1 MQFEKRQVRL
11 GDIRPSAQNPREDF
25 GDIGALAR
33 SIEATGG
40 EPLNPP
46 VVVAD
51 GNVYRIVDGER
62 RYRALSS
69 IYGEDR
75 EVSALVADTMDEA
88 NELVAMLATDDK
100 RQLTEA
106 ERARGV
112 QQMLVLG
119 IDEQRIER
127 ASRATAGQ
135 IRAARK
141 LRGRIDAGVQVT
153 LEQLEAASS
162 FDDEKD
168 VEAVLAAGE
177 GWAGKADSIRR
188 RNEREEAKAE
198 DYDAFGDAGIP
209 VVKEKPEGFTY
220 KDWAHLG
227 LVAAKLEDKEYPAGT
242 VAVWNDR
249 YWDFFAPKGGEDA
262 EPEKTEEEIRAEQ
275 EAAREKAALEELY
288 RSQIG
293 FVASGAF
300 AMSKDLM
307 MCVRGGV
314 PTRPRCSWRW
324 AATAT
329 PRTRSASVPYATS
342 LLATSRRASPTSTR
356 PAAGSWRRPRTWPSS
371 TIAGAATTR
380 RRGSTTMT
388 SSAPWASSP
397 ARRTCGSWRGCRR
410 APRRRRRMSSE
421 DENYVTVTVK
431 ARGHECSIL
440 CREATVA
447 TVGADGE
454 PGTSLHVGTFD
465 SKSIRVLAEA
475 ALSELLSAGVRAG
488 IPMDAM
494 RIELVYAAVHCG
506 FPEEEERSAIC
517 YDLDIDMDESGR
529 KDEKDE

>member
-11 GDIRPSAQNPREDF
+11 GDIRPSEQNPREDF

-40 EPLNPP
+40 EPLNPV

-75 EVSALVADTMDEA
+75 EVSALVAESMDEA

-141 LRGRIDAGVQVT
+141 LRGSIEGRQVT
-153 LEQLEAASS
+153 LDQLEAASA

-168 VEAVLAAGE
+168 IEAVLAAGE
-177 GWAGKADSIRR
+177 GWAGKADQIRR

-209 VVKEKPEGFTY
+209 VVKEQPEGFTY

-242 VAVWNDR
+242 VAVWNGR

-275 EAAREKAALEELY
+275 EATREDAALKGLY
-288 RSQIG
+288 RSMVG
-293 FVASGAF
+293 FITSGAF
-300 AMSKDLM
+300 TMHDDLKRI
-307 MCVRGGV
+307 VREARVQPVVVADAIGGDPSFETDKRIASV
-314 PTRPRCSWRW
+314 REEFMARLGTSSPSEYEAGFRLM
-324 AATAT
+324 AAA
-329 PRTRSASVPYATS
+329 RDMVRLNSSYSGDDAEGWLEHWEMFRSAGFEPGGDDEWLMERVQE
-342 LLATSRRASPTSTR
+342 
-356 PAAGSWRRPRTWPSS
+356 
-371 TIAGAATTR
+371 
-380 RRGSTTMT
+380 
-388 SSAPWASSP
+388 SAKE
-397 ARRTCGSWRGCRR
+397 
-410 APRRRRRMSSE
+410 E
-421 DENYVTVTVK
+421 DE
-431 ARGHECSIL
+431 
-440 CREATVA
+440 
-447 TVGADGE
+447 
-454 PGTSLHVGTFD
+454 
-465 SKSIRVLAEA
+465 
-475 ALSELLSAGVRAG
+475 
-488 IPMDAM
+488 
-494 RIELVYAAVHCG
+494 
-506 FPEEEERSAIC
+506 
-517 YDLDIDMDESGR
+517 DE
-529 KDEKDE
+529 

>member
-1 MQFEKRQVRL
+1 MQFEKKSVRL
-11 GDIRPSAQNPREDF
+11 GDIRPSGQNPREDF

-135 IRAARK
+135 IRAARR

-153 LEQLEAASS
+153 LEQLEAASA

-168 VEAVLAAGE
+168 IEAVLAAGD

-209 VVKEKPEGFTY
+209 VVKEKPEGFVYTS
-220 KDWAHLG
+220 WANFGDAAKKLEGEDVTG
-227 LVAAKLEDKEYPAGT
+227 LVAVMA
-242 VAVWNDR
+242 DR
-249 YWDFFAPKGGEDA
+249 YWELYKPDDRSGA

-275 EAAREKAALEELY
+275 EAAREDAALKGLY
-288 RSQIG
+288 RRMVG
-293 FVASGAF
+293 FITSGAF
-300 AMSKDLM
+300 TIHDDLKRI
-307 MCVRGGV
+307 VREARVQPVVVADAIGGD
-314 PTRPRCSWRW
+314 
-324 AATAT
+324 
-329 PRTRSASVPYATS
+329 
-342 LLATSRRASPTSTR
+342 
-356 PAAGSWRRPRTWPSS
+356 PSFE
-371 TIAGAATTR
+371 TDKRIAGAREEFMAR
-380 RRGSTTMT
+380 LGT
-388 SSAPWASSP
+388 SSPSEYEAGFRLMAAARDMVRLNSSYSGDD
-397 ARRTCGSWRGCRR
+397 AEGWLEHWEMFRSAGF
-410 APRRRRRMSSE
+410 
-421 DENYVTVTVK
+421 
-431 ARGHECSIL
+431 
-440 CREATVA
+440 
-447 TVGADGE
+447 E
-454 PGTSLHVGTFD
+454 PGGDDEWLME
-465 SKSIRVLAEA
+465 RVQ
-475 ALSELLSAGVRAG
+475 
-488 IPMDAM
+488 
-494 RIELVYAAVHCG
+494 
-506 FPEEEERSAIC
+506 
-517 YDLDIDMDESGR
+517 ESF
-529 KDEKDE
+529 KEEKDE

>member
-11 GDIRPSAQNPREDF
+11 GDIRPSGQNPREDF

-75 EVSALVADTMDEA
+75 WVSALVAESMDEA

-141 LRGRIDAGVQVT
+141 LRGSIEGRQVT
-153 LEQLEAASS
+153 LEQLEAASA

-168 VEAVLAAGE
+168 VEAVLAAGD

-188 RNEREEAKAE
+188 RVEREEAKAE

-209 VVKEKPEGFTY
+209 VVKEQPEGFNYT
-220 KDWAHLG
+220 DWANVG
-227 LVAAKLEDKEYPAGT
+227 LAAQKLEGKEFAAGT
-242 VAVWNDR
+242 VAVWKGS
-249 YWDFFAPKGGEDA
+249 YWDLYEPDDGSGA

-275 EAAREKAALEELY
+275 EAEREEVALKDMY
-288 RSQIG
+288 GRMVG

-300 AMSKDLM
+300 GMPEELKGLVHEGRGKPVVVFDAMDDGGTEAGERVREEFMERLGASRPSEFEAGLRLM
-307 MCVRGGV
+307 SVARDMVRLNSSYSGDDAEG
-314 PTRPRCSWRW
+314 WLEHW
-324 AATAT
+324 KLF
-329 PRTRSASVPYATS
+329 RSA
-342 LLATSRRASPTSTR
+342 
-356 PAAGSWRRPRTWPSS
+356 GF
-371 TIAGAATTR
+371 
-380 RRGSTTMT
+380 
-388 SSAPWASSP
+388 
-397 ARRTCGSWRGCRR
+397 
-410 APRRRRRMSSE
+410 
-421 DENYVTVTVK
+421 
-431 ARGHECSIL
+431 
-440 CREATVA
+440 
-447 TVGADGE
+447 E
-454 PGTSLHVGTFD
+454 PGGDDEWLME
-465 SKSIRVLAEA
+465 RVQA
-475 ALSELLSAGVRAG
+475 SAK
-488 IPMDAM
+488 
-494 RIELVYAAVHCG
+494 
-506 FPEEEERSAIC
+506 EE
-517 YDLDIDMDESGR
+517 
-529 KDEKDE
+529 EKDE

>member
-1 MQFEKRQVRL
+1 MQFEKKSVRL
-11 GDIRPSAQNPREDF
+11 GDIRPSGQNPREDF

-75 EVSALVADTMDEA
+75 EVSALVAESMDEA

-119 IDEQRIER
+119 VDEQRIER

-141 LRGRIDAGVQVT
+141 LRGSIEGRQVT
-153 LEQLEAASS
+153 LDQLEAASA

-168 VEAVLAAGE
+168 IEAVLAAGD

-275 EAAREKAALEELY
+275 EAAREEAALKDLY

-293 FVASGAF
+293 FAASGAF
-300 AMSKDLM
+300 AMSEDLM
-307 MCVRGGV
+307 ACVRADREDPV
-314 PTRPRCSWRW
+314 
-324 AATAT
+324 A
-329 PRTRSASVPYATS
+329 
-342 LLATSRRASPTSTR
+342 LLAAMGGDSLVENDERFGAVRDEFARNLKACR
-356 PAAGSWRRPRTWPSS
+356 PSEYEAGCWLMAAAKDMAQLNNRWGGDDAEAWLDHYGIFCS
-371 TIAGAATTR
+371 AGF
-380 RRGSTTMT
+380 
-388 SSAPWASSP
+388 
-397 ARRTCGSWRGCRR
+397 
-410 APRRRRRMSSE
+410 
-421 DENYVTVTVK
+421 
-431 ARGHECSIL
+431 
-440 CREATVA
+440 
-447 TVGADGE
+447 E
-454 PGTSLHVGTFD
+454 PGEEDVWLME
-465 SKSIRVLAEA
+465 RVQA
-475 ALSELLSAGVRAG
+475 SAK
-488 IPMDAM
+488 
-494 RIELVYAAVHCG
+494 
-506 FPEEEERSAIC
+506 EE
-517 YDLDIDMDESGR
+517 
-529 KDEKDE
+529 EKDE

>member
-1 MQFEKRQVRL
+1 MQFEKRSVRL
-11 GDIRPSAQNPREDF
+11 GDIRPSGQNPREDF

-135 IRAARK
+135 IRAARR

-153 LEQLEAASS
+153 LEQLEAASA

-168 VEAVLAAGE
+168 IEAVLAAGE

-188 RNEREEAKAE
+188 RVEREEAKAE

-209 VVKEKPEGFTY
+209 VVKEKPEGFAYTG
-220 KDWAHLG
+220 WANFG
-227 LVAAKLEDKEYPAGT
+227 DAVKKLEGKDVTGF
-242 VAVWNDR
+242 VAVMEDR
-249 YWDFFAPKGGEDA
+249 YWELYKPVDRSGA
-262 EPEKTEEEIRAEQ
+262 EPEKTEDEIRAEQ
-275 EAAREKAALEELY
+275 EAERE
-288 RSQIG
+288 
-293 FVASGAF
+293 
-300 AMSKDLM
+300 
-307 MCVRGGV
+307 
-314 PTRPRCSWRW
+314 
-324 AATAT
+324 
-329 PRTRSASVPYATS
+329 
-342 LLATSRRASPTSTR
+342 
-356 PAAGSWRRPRTWPSS
+356 
-371 TIAGAATTR
+371 
-380 RRGSTTMT
+380 
-388 SSAPWASSP
+388 
-397 ARRTCGSWRGCRR
+397 
-410 APRRRRRMSSE
+410 
-421 DENYVTVTVK
+421 
-431 ARGHECSIL
+431 
-440 CREATVA
+440 
-447 TVGADGE
+447 
-454 PGTSLHVGTFD
+454 
-465 SKSIRVLAEA
+465 EA
-475 ALSELLSAGVRAG
+475 ALKDLYGRMVDFTADGAFVVCDGIARHVLENRLVPIGLSNTMGQERLQQARDRFMARLGATDPGKYEAGYGLMRIAKDMALLNSSYCGDDADEWIEHWNVFRSAGFTPNDEDEWLRARVQASTEK
-488 IPMDAM
+488 M
-494 RIELVYAAVHCG
+494 E
-506 FPEEEERSAIC
+506 
-517 YDLDIDMDESGR
+517 
-529 KDEKDE
+529 EKDE

>member
-1 MQFEKRQVRL
+1 MQFEKRAVRL
-11 GDIRPSAQNPREDF
+11 GDIRPSEQNPREDF

-69 IYGEDR
+69 LYGEDR
-75 EVSALVADTMDEA
+75 EVSALVAESMDEA

-141 LRGRIDAGVQVT
+141 LRGSIEGRQVT
-153 LEQLEAASS
+153 LDQLEAASA

-168 VEAVLAAGE
+168 VEAVLAAGD

-209 VVKEKPEGFTY
+209 VAKEKPEGFVY
-220 KDWAHLG
+220 KDWAHPG
-227 LVAAKLEDKEYPAGT
+227 LVAAKLEAKEFAAGT
-242 VAVWNDR
+242 VAVWNDY
-249 YWDFFAPKGGEDA
+249 YWEFFAPKGG

-275 EAAREKAALEELY
+275 EAEREKAALKELY
-288 RSQIG
+288 RSLIG

-300 AMSKDLM
+300 AMSRDLM
-307 MCVRGGV
+307 MYVRV
-314 PTRPRCSWRW
+314 SREDPSP
-324 AATAT
+324 
-329 PRTRSASVPYATS
+329 
-342 LLATSRRASPTSTR
+342 LLMAMGSDRR
-356 PAAGSWRRPRTWPSS
+356 
-371 TIAGAATTR
+371 
-380 RRGSTTMT
+380 
-388 SSAPWASSP
+388 
-397 ARRTCGSWRGCRR
+397 
-410 APRRRRRMSSE
+410 
-421 DENYVTVTVK
+421 DENEERFGLVRDEFARNLK
-431 ARGHECSIL
+431 ACRPSEYEAGCWLMAAAKDMAQLDNSWIGDDAEAWLDHYDIFCS
-440 CREATVA
+440 A
-447 TVGADGE
+447 GFE
-454 PGTSLHVGTFD
+454 PGEEDVWLME
-465 SKSIRVLAEA
+465 RVQA
-475 ALSELLSAGVRAG
+475 SAK
-488 IPMDAM
+488 
-494 RIELVYAAVHCG
+494 
-506 FPEEEERSAIC
+506 EEKKGE
-517 YDLDIDMDESGR
+517 
-529 KDEKDE
+529 

>member
-1 MQFEKRQVRL
+1 MQFEKKSVRL
-11 GDIRPSAQNPREDF
+11 GDIRPSEQNPREDF

-51 GNVYRIVDGER
+51 GNVFRIVDGER

-119 IDEQRIER
+119 VDEQRIER

-141 LRGRIDAGVQVT
+141 LCGSIEGWQVT
-153 LEQLEAASS
+153 LDQLEAASA

-168 VEAVLAAGE
+168 VEAVLAAGD

-188 RNEREEAKAE
+188 RVEREEAKAE

-209 VVKEKPEGFTY
+209 IVKEQPEGFICT
-220 KDWAHLG
+220 DWVHVG
-227 LVAAKLEDKEYPAGT
+227 LAAQKLEGQEFPAGT
-242 VAVWNDR
+242 VAVWKGS
-249 YWDFFAPKGGEDA
+249 YWDLYGPNAGSGA
-262 EPEKTEEEIRAEQ
+262 EPEKTEEEVRAEQ
-275 EAAREKAALEELY
+275 EAAREKTALEELY

-307 MCVRGGV
+307 MHVRVSREDPSALLMAMGGDSHV
-314 PTRPRCSWRW
+314 ENEERFGHVREEFARNLKACKPNEYEAGCWLMAAAKDMAQLNNRWGGDDAEAWLDHYDVFCS
-324 AATAT
+324 T
-329 PRTRSASVPYATS
+329 
-342 LLATSRRASPTSTR
+342 
-356 PAAGSWRRPRTWPSS
+356 GF
-371 TIAGAATTR
+371 
-380 RRGSTTMT
+380 
-388 SSAPWASSP
+388 
-397 ARRTCGSWRGCRR
+397 
-410 APRRRRRMSSE
+410 
-421 DENYVTVTVK
+421 
-431 ARGHECSIL
+431 
-440 CREATVA
+440 
-447 TVGADGE
+447 E
-454 PGTSLHVGTFD
+454 PGEEDVWLME
-465 SKSIRVLAEA
+465 RVQASFKE
-475 ALSELLSAGVRAG
+475 
-488 IPMDAM
+488 
-494 RIELVYAAVHCG
+494 
-506 FPEEEERSAIC
+506 
-517 YDLDIDMDESGR
+517 
-529 KDEKDE
+529 EKDE

>member
-1 MQFEKRQVRL
+1 MQFEKKSVRL
-11 GDIRPSAQNPREDF
+11 GDIRPSEQNPREDF

-51 GNVYRIVDGER
+51 GNVFRIVDGER

-75 EVSALVADTMDEA
+75 EVSALVAESMDEA
-88 NELVAMLATDDK
+88 NELIAMLATDDK

-119 IDEQRIER
+119 VDEQRIER

-153 LEQLEAASS
+153 LEQLEAASA

-177 GWAGKADSIRR
+177 GWAGKADRIRR
-188 RNEREEAKAE
+188 RVKREEAKAE

-209 VVKEKPEGFTY
+209 VVKEKPEGFVYTN
-220 KDWAHLG
+220 WANFG
-227 LVAAKLEDKEYPAGT
+227 DAAKKLEGEDVTGF
-242 VAVWNDR
+242 VAVMAGR
-249 YWDFFAPKGGEDA
+249 YWELYKPDDRSGA

-275 EAAREKAALEELY
+275 EAAREDAALKGLY
-288 RSQIG
+288 RSLIG

-307 MCVRGGV
+307 MEVRVGRADPPALLVAMGGDSNPENEERFGAV
-314 PTRPRCSWRW
+314 RDEFARNLKACKPNEYEAGCWLMAAAKDMAQLNNRWGGDDAEAWLDHYDIFCS
-324 AATAT
+324 
-329 PRTRSASVPYATS
+329 
-342 LLATSRRASPTSTR
+342 
-356 PAAGSWRRPRTWPSS
+356 AGF
-371 TIAGAATTR
+371 
-380 RRGSTTMT
+380 
-388 SSAPWASSP
+388 
-397 ARRTCGSWRGCRR
+397 
-410 APRRRRRMSSE
+410 
-421 DENYVTVTVK
+421 
-431 ARGHECSIL
+431 
-440 CREATVA
+440 
-447 TVGADGE
+447 E
-454 PGTSLHVGTFD
+454 PGEEDVWLME
-465 SKSIRVLAEA
+465 RVQA
-475 ALSELLSAGVRAG
+475 S
-488 IPMDAM
+488 
-494 RIELVYAAVHCG
+494 
-506 FPEEEERSAIC
+506 FKEEK
-517 YDLDIDMDESGR
+517 
-529 KDEKDE
+529 KDE

>member
-1 MQFEKRQVRL
+1 MQFEKKSVRL
-11 GDIRPSAQNPREDF
+11 GDIRPSAQNPRQDF

-51 GNVYRIVDGER
+51 GNVFRIVDGER

-75 EVSALVADTMDEA
+75 EVSALVAESMDEA

-153 LEQLEAASS
+153 LEQLEAASA

-168 VEAVLAAGE
+168 VEAVLAAGD

-188 RNEREEAKAE
+188 RVEREEAKAE
-198 DYDAFGDAGIP
+198 DFDAFGDAGIP
-209 VVKEKPEGFTY
+209 VVKEQPEGFNYT
-220 KDWAHLG
+220 DWVNVG
-227 LVAAKLEDKEYPAGT
+227 LAAQKLEGKEFAAGT
-242 VAVWNDR
+242 VAVWKGSC
-249 YWDFFAPKGGEDA
+249 WDLYEPDDGSGA

-275 EAAREKAALEELY
+275 EAEREEVALKDMY
-288 RSQIG
+288 GRMVG

-300 AMSKDLM
+300 GMPEELKGLVHEGRGKPVVVFDAMDDGGTEAGERVREEFMERLGASRPSEFEAGLRLM
-307 MCVRGGV
+307 SVARDMVRLNSRYSGDDAEG
-314 PTRPRCSWRW
+314 WLEHW
-324 AATAT
+324 KLF
-329 PRTRSASVPYATS
+329 RSA
-342 LLATSRRASPTSTR
+342 
-356 PAAGSWRRPRTWPSS
+356 GF
-371 TIAGAATTR
+371 
-380 RRGSTTMT
+380 
-388 SSAPWASSP
+388 
-397 ARRTCGSWRGCRR
+397 
-410 APRRRRRMSSE
+410 
-421 DENYVTVTVK
+421 
-431 ARGHECSIL
+431 
-440 CREATVA
+440 
-447 TVGADGE
+447 E
-454 PGTSLHVGTFD
+454 PGGDDEWLME
-465 SKSIRVLAEA
+465 RVQA
-475 ALSELLSAGVRAG
+475 SAK
-488 IPMDAM
+488 
-494 RIELVYAAVHCG
+494 
-506 FPEEEERSAIC
+506 EE
-517 YDLDIDMDESGR
+517 
-529 KDEKDE
+529 EKDE

>member
-11 GDIRPSAQNPREDF
+11 GDIRPSEQNPREDF

-51 GNVYRIVDGER
+51 GNVFRIVDGER

-135 IRAARK
+135 IRAARR
-141 LRGRIDAGVQVT
+141 LRGSIEGRQVT
-153 LEQLEAASS
+153 LDQLEAASA

-168 VEAVLAAGE
+168 VEAVLAAGD
-177 GWAGKADSIRR
+177 GWAGKADQIRR

-209 VVKEKPEGFTY
+209 VVKEQPEGFNYT
-220 KDWAHLG
+220 DWVNVG
-227 LVAAKLEDKEYPAGT
+227 LAAQKLEGKEFAAGT
-242 VAVWNDR
+242 VAVWKGN
-249 YWDFFAPKGGEDA
+249 YWDLYEPDDGSGS
-262 EPEKTEEEIRAEQ
+262 EPEKTEEDIRAEQ
-275 EAAREKAALEELY
+275 VAAREEVALKDMY
-288 RSQIG
+288 GRMVG

-300 AMSKDLM
+300 GMPEELKGLVHEGRGKPVVVFDAMDDGGTEAGERVREEFMERLGASRPSEFEAGLRLM
-307 MCVRGGV
+307 SVARDMVRLNSSYSGDDAEG
-314 PTRPRCSWRW
+314 WLEHW
-324 AATAT
+324 KLF
-329 PRTRSASVPYATS
+329 RSA
-342 LLATSRRASPTSTR
+342 
-356 PAAGSWRRPRTWPSS
+356 GF
-371 TIAGAATTR
+371 
-380 RRGSTTMT
+380 
-388 SSAPWASSP
+388 
-397 ARRTCGSWRGCRR
+397 
-410 APRRRRRMSSE
+410 
-421 DENYVTVTVK
+421 
-431 ARGHECSIL
+431 
-440 CREATVA
+440 
-447 TVGADGE
+447 E
-454 PGTSLHVGTFD
+454 PGGDDEWLME
-465 SKSIRVLAEA
+465 RVQA
-475 ALSELLSAGVRAG
+475 SAK
-488 IPMDAM
+488 
-494 RIELVYAAVHCG
+494 
-506 FPEEEERSAIC
+506 EE
-517 YDLDIDMDESGR
+517 
-529 KDEKDE
+529 EKDE

>member
-11 GDIRPSAQNPREDF
+11 GDIRPSSQNPREDF

-51 GNVYRIVDGER
+51 GNVFRIVDGER

-75 EVSALVADTMDEA
+75 EVSALVAESMDEA

-119 IDEQRIER
+119 VDEQRIER

-135 IRAARK
+135 IRAARR
-141 LRGRIDAGVQVT
+141 LRGSVEGWQVT
-153 LEQLEAASS
+153 LEQLEAASA

-168 VEAVLAAGE
+168 VEAVLAAGD

-188 RNEREEAKAE
+188 RVEREEAKAE

-209 VVKEKPEGFTY
+209 VVKELPEGFNYT
-220 KDWAHLG
+220 DWVNVG
-227 LVAAKLEDKEYPAGT
+227 LAAKKLKGKEFAAGT
-242 VAVWNDR
+242 VAVWKGS
-249 YWDFFAPKGGEDA
+249 YWDLYEPDDASGA

-275 EAAREKAALEELY
+275 EAEREASALEELY
-288 RSQIG
+288 RSLIG

-307 MCVRGGV
+307 MKVRVGREDPVVLLVAMGGDSNPENEERFGLV
-314 PTRPRCSWRW
+314 RDEFARNLKACKPSEYEVGCWLMAAAKDMAQLNNRWGGDDAEAWLDHYDIFCS
-324 AATAT
+324 
-329 PRTRSASVPYATS
+329 
-342 LLATSRRASPTSTR
+342 
-356 PAAGSWRRPRTWPSS
+356 
-371 TIAGAATTR
+371 
-380 RRGSTTMT
+380 
-388 SSAPWASSP
+388 
-397 ARRTCGSWRGCRR
+397 
-410 APRRRRRMSSE
+410 
-421 DENYVTVTVK
+421 
-431 ARGHECSIL
+431 
-440 CREATVA
+440 
-447 TVGADGE
+447 VGFE
-454 PGTSLHVGTFD
+454 PGEEDVWLME
-465 SKSIRVLAEA
+465 RVQASFKE
-475 ALSELLSAGVRAG
+475 
-488 IPMDAM
+488 
-494 RIELVYAAVHCG
+494 
-506 FPEEEERSAIC
+506 
-517 YDLDIDMDESGR
+517 
-529 KDEKDE
+529 EKDE

>member
-1 MQFEKRQVRL
+1 MQFEKKSVRL
-11 GDIRPSAQNPREDF
+11 GDIRPSEQNPREDF

-119 IDEQRIER
+119 VDEQRIER

-153 LEQLEAASS
+153 LEQLEAASA

-168 VEAVLAAGE
+168 VEAVLAAGD

-188 RNEREEAKAE
+188 RVEREEAKAE

-209 VVKEKPEGFTY
+209 VVKEQPDGFVYTN
-220 KDWAHLG
+220 WANFG
-227 LVAAKLEDKEYPAGT
+227 DAAKKLEGKDVTGF
-242 VAVWNDR
+242 VAVMADR
-249 YWDFFAPKGGEDA
+249 YWELYKPDDRSGA

-275 EAAREKAALEELY
+275 EAEREEVALKDLY
-288 RSQIG
+288 RRMVG
-293 FVASGAF
+293 FITSGAF
-300 AMSKDLM
+300 TMPDDLKRLVRENRVVPVVVSDAIGDDCSAEIDE
-307 MCVRGGV
+307 CVARVREEFIAHLGPCGPSEYEAGYRLMAV
-314 PTRPRCSWRW
+314 ARDMVRLNSSYCGDDAEGWLGHW
-324 AATAT
+324 EMF
-329 PRTRSASVPYATS
+329 RSA
-342 LLATSRRASPTSTR
+342 
-356 PAAGSWRRPRTWPSS
+356 GF
-371 TIAGAATTR
+371 
-380 RRGSTTMT
+380 
-388 SSAPWASSP
+388 
-397 ARRTCGSWRGCRR
+397 
-410 APRRRRRMSSE
+410 
-421 DENYVTVTVK
+421 
-431 ARGHECSIL
+431 
-440 CREATVA
+440 
-447 TVGADGE
+447 E
-454 PGTSLHVGTFD
+454 PGGDDEWLME
-465 SKSIRVLAEA
+465 RVQASFKE
-475 ALSELLSAGVRAG
+475 
-488 IPMDAM
+488 
-494 RIELVYAAVHCG
+494 
-506 FPEEEERSAIC
+506 
-517 YDLDIDMDESGR
+517 
-529 KDEKDE
+529 EKDE

>member
-11 GDIRPSAQNPREDF
+11 GDIRPSGQNPREDF

-51 GNVYRIVDGER
+51 GNVFRIVDGER

-75 EVSALVADTMDEA
+75 EVSALVAESMDEA

-135 IRAARK
+135 IRAARR
-141 LRGRIDAGVQVT
+141 LRGRIDAGAQVT
-153 LEQLEAASS
+153 LEQLEAASA
-162 FDDEKD
+162 FEDEKD
-168 VEAVLAAGE
+168 IEAVLAAGD
-177 GWAGKADSIRR
+177 GWAGKADGIRR
-188 RNEREEAKAE
+188 RIEREEAKAE

-220 KDWAHLG
+220 KDWSPVG
-227 LVAAKLEDKEYPAGT
+227 LAAEKLEGKEFPAGT
-242 VAVWNDR
+242 VAVWGGS
-249 YWDFFAPKGGEDA
+249 YWELYGPKAD

-275 EAAREKAALEELY
+275 EAAREAAALKELY
-288 RSQIG
+288 RSLIG

-307 MCVRGGV
+307 MEVRVGREDPPALLVAMGGDSNHENEERFGAV
-314 PTRPRCSWRW
+314 RDEFARNLKACRPSEYEAGCWLMAAAKDMAQLNNRWGGDDAEAWLDHYDIFCS
-324 AATAT
+324 
-329 PRTRSASVPYATS
+329 
-342 LLATSRRASPTSTR
+342 
-356 PAAGSWRRPRTWPSS
+356 AGF
-371 TIAGAATTR
+371 
-380 RRGSTTMT
+380 
-388 SSAPWASSP
+388 
-397 ARRTCGSWRGCRR
+397 
-410 APRRRRRMSSE
+410 
-421 DENYVTVTVK
+421 
-431 ARGHECSIL
+431 
-440 CREATVA
+440 
-447 TVGADGE
+447 E
-454 PGTSLHVGTFD
+454 PGEEDVWLME
-465 SKSIRVLAEA
+465 RVQASFKE
-475 ALSELLSAGVRAG
+475 
-488 IPMDAM
+488 
-494 RIELVYAAVHCG
+494 
-506 FPEEEERSAIC
+506 
-517 YDLDIDMDESGR
+517 
-529 KDEKDE
+529 EKDE

>member
-1 MQFEKRQVRL
+1 MQFEKKSVRL
-11 GDIRPSAQNPREDF
+11 GDIRPSGQNPREDF

-153 LEQLEAASS
+153 LEQLEAASA
-162 FDDEKD
+162 FEDEKD

-177 GWAGKADSIRR
+177 GWAGKAGSIRR
-188 RNEREEAKAE
+188 RVEREEAKAE

-209 VVKEKPEGFTY
+209 VVKERPDGFAY
-220 KDWAHLG
+220 VDWANCG
-227 LVAAKLEDKEYPAGT
+227 AAAAKLEAKEFAAGA
-242 VAVWNDR
+242 VAVWKGS
-249 YWDFFAPKGGEDA
+249 YWDLFAPKGGDDA

-275 EAAREKAALEELY
+275 EAAREKTALEGLY
-288 RSQIG
+288 RSLIR

-307 MCVRGGV
+307 MCVRVGREDPPALLVAMGGDSNPENEERFGLV
-314 PTRPRCSWRW
+314 RDEFARNLKACRPSEYEAGCWLMAAAKDMAQLNNRWGGDDAEAWLDHYDVFCS
-324 AATAT
+324 
-329 PRTRSASVPYATS
+329 
-342 LLATSRRASPTSTR
+342 
-356 PAAGSWRRPRTWPSS
+356 AGF
-371 TIAGAATTR
+371 
-380 RRGSTTMT
+380 
-388 SSAPWASSP
+388 
-397 ARRTCGSWRGCRR
+397 
-410 APRRRRRMSSE
+410 
-421 DENYVTVTVK
+421 
-431 ARGHECSIL
+431 
-440 CREATVA
+440 
-447 TVGADGE
+447 E
-454 PGTSLHVGTFD
+454 PGEEDVWLME
-465 SKSIRVLAEA
+465 RVQA
-475 ALSELLSAGVRAG
+475 SAK
-488 IPMDAM
+488 
-494 RIELVYAAVHCG
+494 
-506 FPEEEERSAIC
+506 EE
-517 YDLDIDMDESGR
+517 
-529 KDEKDE
+529 EKDE

>member
-11 GDIRPSAQNPREDF
+11 GDIRPSGQNPREDF

-51 GNVYRIVDGER
+51 GNVFRIVDGER

-75 EVSALVADTMDEA
+75 EVSALVAESMDEA

-135 IRAARK
+135 IRAARR

-153 LEQLEAASS
+153 LEQLEAASA

-168 VEAVLAAGE
+168 IEAVLAAGD
-177 GWAGKADSIRR
+177 GWAGKADGIRR
-188 RNEREEAKAE
+188 RIEREEAKAE

-209 VVKEKPEGFTY
+209 VVKEQPEGFNYT
-220 KDWAHLG
+220 DWVNVG
-227 LVAAKLEDKEYPAGT
+227 LAAQKLEGKEFAAGT
-242 VAVWNDR
+242 VAVWKGS
-249 YWDFFAPKGGEDA
+249 YWDFYEPDDGSGA

-275 EAAREKAALEELY
+275 EAAREEAALKDLY
-288 RSQIG
+288 VRMVD

-300 AMSKDLM
+300 AMPKVLM
-307 MCVRGGV
+307 MKVRVGRADPVALLVAMGGDSRV
-314 PTRPRCSWRW
+314 ENEARVGVVRDEFARNLKECKPNEYEAGCWLMEAAKDMAQLNNSWGGDDAEAWLDHWDIFCS
-324 AATAT
+324 
-329 PRTRSASVPYATS
+329 
-342 LLATSRRASPTSTR
+342 
-356 PAAGSWRRPRTWPSS
+356 AGF
-371 TIAGAATTR
+371 
-380 RRGSTTMT
+380 
-388 SSAPWASSP
+388 
-397 ARRTCGSWRGCRR
+397 
-410 APRRRRRMSSE
+410 
-421 DENYVTVTVK
+421 
-431 ARGHECSIL
+431 
-440 CREATVA
+440 
-447 TVGADGE
+447 E
-454 PGTSLHVGTFD
+454 PGEEDVWLME
-465 SKSIRVLAEA
+465 RVQA
-475 ALSELLSAGVRAG
+475 SAK
-488 IPMDAM
+488 
-494 RIELVYAAVHCG
+494 E
-506 FPEEEERSAIC
+506 
-517 YDLDIDMDESGR
+517 
-529 KDEKDE
+529 EKDE

>member
-1 MQFEKRQVRL
+1 MQFEKRAVRL
-11 GDIRPSAQNPREDF
+11 GDIRPSEQNPREDF

-153 LEQLEAASS
+153 LEQLEAASA

-168 VEAVLAAGE
+168 IEAVLAAGE

-188 RNEREEAKAE
+188 RVEREEAKAE

-209 VVKEKPEGFTY
+209 VVKERPEGSNY
-220 KDWAHLG
+220 VDWIALG
-227 LVAAKLEDKEYPAGT
+227 GAAAKLERNELALHPGA
-242 VAVWNDR
+242 VAVAEGG
-249 YWDFFAPKGGEDA
+249 YWYLYEPGDGSGA

-275 EAAREKAALEELY
+275 EAEREEAALEELY
-288 RSQIG
+288 RSLIG

-307 MCVRGGV
+307 M
-314 PTRPRCSWRW
+314 
-324 AATAT
+324 
-329 PRTRSASVPYATS
+329 
-342 LLATSRRASPTSTR
+342 
-356 PAAGSWRRPRTWPSS
+356 
-371 TIAGAATTR
+371 
-380 RRGSTTMT
+380 
-388 SSAPWASSP
+388 
-397 ARRTCGSWRGCRR
+397 
-410 APRRRRRMSSE
+410 
-421 DENYVTVTVK
+421 K
-431 ARGHECSIL
+431 ARVGRADPPALLVAMGGDSNPENEERFGLVRDEFARNLKACKPNEYEAGCWLMAAAKDMAQLNNRWGGDDAEAWLDHYDIFCS
-440 CREATVA
+440 A
-447 TVGADGE
+447 GFE
-454 PGTSLHVGTFD
+454 PGEEDVWLME
-465 SKSIRVLAEA
+465 RVQA
-475 ALSELLSAGVRAG
+475 SAK
-488 IPMDAM
+488 
-494 RIELVYAAVHCG
+494 E
-506 FPEEEERSAIC
+506 
-517 YDLDIDMDESGR
+517 
-529 KDEKDE
+529 DEKDG

>member
-11 GDIRPSAQNPREDF
+11 GDIRPSEQNPREDF

-75 EVSALVADTMDEA
+75 EVSALVAESMDEA

-153 LEQLEAASS
+153 LEQLEAASA

-168 VEAVLAAGE
+168 VEAVLAAGD
-177 GWAGKADSIRR
+177 GWAGKADQIRR
-188 RNEREEAKAE
+188 RVEREEARAE

-209 VVKEKPEGFTY
+209 VVKERPEGSNY
-220 KDWAHLG
+220 VDWIALG
-227 LVAAKLEDKEYPAGT
+227 GAAAKLERNELALHPGA
-242 VAVWNDR
+242 VAV
-249 YWDFFAPKGGEDA
+249 AEGGCWYLYEPGDGSGA
-262 EPEKTEEEIRAEQ
+262 EREKTEEEIRAEQ
-275 EAAREKAALEELY
+275 EAAREDEALKDLY
-288 RSQIG
+288 RRMVG
-293 FVASGAF
+293 FITSGAF
-300 AMSKDLM
+300 TVPEGLERIVREARVEPVVVADAMGGDFCSLSGDERIASVRREFMARLGPSDPSEYEVGFRLM
-307 MCVRGGV
+307 AAARDMVRLNSSYSGDDAEG
-314 PTRPRCSWRW
+314 WLEHW
-324 AATAT
+324 ELF
-329 PRTRSASVPYATS
+329 RSAGFEAGGDDEW
-342 LLATSRRASPTSTR
+342 LLARVQE
-356 PAAGSWRRPRTWPSS
+356 
-371 TIAGAATTR
+371 
-380 RRGSTTMT
+380 
-388 SSAPWASSP
+388 SA
-397 ARRTCGSWRGCRR
+397 
-410 APRRRRRMSSE
+410 
-421 DENYVTVTVK
+421 K
-431 ARGHECSIL
+431 
-440 CREATVA
+440 
-447 TVGADGE
+447 
-454 PGTSLHVGTFD
+454 
-465 SKSIRVLAEA
+465 
-475 ALSELLSAGVRAG
+475 
-488 IPMDAM
+488 
-494 RIELVYAAVHCG
+494 
-506 FPEEEERSAIC
+506 EE
-517 YDLDIDMDESGR
+517 
-529 KDEKDE
+529 EKDE

>member
-1 MQFEKRQVRL
+1 MQFEKKSVRL
-11 GDIRPSAQNPREDF
+11 GDIRPSGQNPREDF

-51 GNVYRIVDGER
+51 GNVFRIVDGER

-153 LEQLEAASS
+153 LEQLEAASA

-168 VEAVLAAGE
+168 VEAVLAAGD

-188 RNEREEAKAE
+188 RVEREEAKAE

-209 VVKEKPEGFTY
+209 VVKEQPEGFNYT
-220 KDWAHLG
+220 DWANVG
-227 LVAAKLEDKEYPAGT
+227 LAAQKLEGKEFAAGT
-242 VAVWNDR
+242 VAVWKGS
-249 YWDFFAPKGGEDA
+249 YWDLYEPDDGSGA

-275 EAAREKAALEELY
+275 EAAREKTALEGLY
-288 RSQIG
+288 RSLIG
-293 FVASGAF
+293 FVASGSF
-300 AMSKDLM
+300 SMSRDLM
-307 MCVRGGV
+307 MCVRTSREDPSALLVLG
-314 PTRPRCSWRW
+314 

-329 PRTRSASVPYATS
+329 PRTRSVSGSCETS
-342 LLATSRRASPTSTR
+342 SPATSRPAGPTSTR

-371 TIAGAATTR
+371 TTAGAATTL

-388 SSAPWASSP
+388 SSAPRASSP
-397 ARRTCGSWRGCRR
+397 ARRTCGSWRGFRR
-410 APRRRRRMSSE
+410 APRRRRMSSE
-421 DENYVTVTVK
+421 KKVRVTVEACGEVC
-431 ARGHECSIL
+431 AFECRG
-440 CREATVA
+440 
-447 TVGADGE
+447 
-454 PGTSLHVGTFD
+454 
-465 SKSIRVLAEA
+465 A
-475 ALSELLSAGVRAG
+475 ALSTINGDGSGNSCFVGSASLSDLFALACECTDALCAAFSQVGVPDRNARKLML
-488 IPMDAM
+488 I
-494 RIELVYAAVHCG
+494 AALGANPHKHADSVQ
-506 FPEEEERSAIC
+506 IT
-517 YDLDIDMDESGR
+517 DLDARREIRDMAAELGVDV
-529 KDEKDE
+529 DF

>member
-1 MQFEKRQVRL
+1 MQFEKRAVRL
-11 GDIRPSAQNPREDF
+11 GDIRPSSQNPREDF

-119 IDEQRIER
+119 VDEQRIER

-141 LRGRIDAGVQVT
+141 LRGSIEGRQVT
-153 LEQLEAASS
+153 LDQLEAASA

-168 VEAVLAAGE
+168 VEAVLAAGD

-188 RNEREEAKAE
+188 RVEREEAKAE

-209 VVKEKPEGFTY
+209 VVKERPEGFNYT
-220 KDWAHLG
+220 DWANVG
-227 LVAAKLEDKEYPAGT
+227 LAAQKLEGKEFAAGT
-242 VAVWNDR
+242 VAVWKGS
-249 YWDFFAPKGGEDA
+249 YWDLYEPDDGSGA

-275 EAAREKAALEELY
+275 EAEREKAALEELY
-288 RSQIG
+288 GRMVD
-293 FVASGAF
+293 FTADGAF
-300 AMSKDLM
+300 VVCDGIARYVLENRIVPVGLSDTMGEERLKQARDRFMARLGATDPGKYEAGCGLM
-307 MCVRGGV
+307 RIAKNMAQLNSSYCGDDAEGWIEHWNVFR
-314 PTRPRCSWRW
+314 
-324 AATAT
+324 
-329 PRTRSASVPYATS
+329 
-342 LLATSRRASPTSTR
+342 
-356 PAAGSWRRPRTWPSS
+356 AAGFTPND
-371 TIAGAATTR
+371 
-380 RRGSTTMT
+380 
-388 SSAPWASSP
+388 
-397 ARRTCGSWRGCRR
+397 
-410 APRRRRRMSSE
+410 E
-421 DENYVTVTVK
+421 DEWLR
-431 ARGHECSIL
+431 AR
-440 CREATVA
+440 VQ
-447 TVGADGE
+447 
-454 PGTSLHVGTFD
+454 
-465 SKSIRVLAEA
+465 
-475 ALSELLSAGVRAG
+475 
-488 IPMDAM
+488 
-494 RIELVYAAVHCG
+494 
-506 FPEEEERSAIC
+506 
-517 YDLDIDMDESGR
+517 ESF
-529 KDEKDE
+529 KEEKDE

>member
-11 GDIRPSAQNPREDF
+11 GDIRPSEQNPREDF

-75 EVSALVADTMDEA
+75 EVSALVAESMDEA

-119 IDEQRIER
+119 VDEQRIER

-135 IRAARK
+135 IRAARR

-153 LEQLEAASS
+153 LEQLEAASA
-162 FDDEKD
+162 FDDERD
-168 VEAVLAAGE
+168 VEAVLAAGD

-188 RNEREEAKAE
+188 RVEREEAKAE

-209 VVKEKPEGFTY
+209 VVKEKPEGFNYT
-220 KDWAHLG
+220 DWVNVG
-227 LVAAKLEDKEYPAGT
+227 LAAQKLEGKEFAAGT
-242 VAVWNDR
+242 VAVWKGS
-249 YWDFFAPKGGEDA
+249 YWDLYEPDDGSGA

-275 EAAREKAALEELY
+275 EAEREEAALKDMY
-288 RSQIG
+288 GRMVG

-300 AMSKDLM
+300 GMPEELKGLVHEGRGKPVVVFDAMDDGGTEAGERVREEYMERLGASRPSEFEAGLRLM
-307 MCVRGGV
+307 SVARDMVRLNSSYSGDDAEG
-314 PTRPRCSWRW
+314 WLEHW
-324 AATAT
+324 KLF
-329 PRTRSASVPYATS
+329 RSA
-342 LLATSRRASPTSTR
+342 
-356 PAAGSWRRPRTWPSS
+356 GF
-371 TIAGAATTR
+371 
-380 RRGSTTMT
+380 
-388 SSAPWASSP
+388 
-397 ARRTCGSWRGCRR
+397 
-410 APRRRRRMSSE
+410 
-421 DENYVTVTVK
+421 
-431 ARGHECSIL
+431 
-440 CREATVA
+440 
-447 TVGADGE
+447 E
-454 PGTSLHVGTFD
+454 PGGDDEWLME
-465 SKSIRVLAEA
+465 RVQA
-475 ALSELLSAGVRAG
+475 SAK
-488 IPMDAM
+488 
-494 RIELVYAAVHCG
+494 
-506 FPEEEERSAIC
+506 EE
-517 YDLDIDMDESGR
+517 
-529 KDEKDE
+529 EKDE